1 MEVGFFVFLSGSM
14 NENLFKRLGVLA
26 VPLEGGPFMIARMT
40 VEEVENARR
49 WPMERL
55 EGWPMPLM
63 PYDELQSVR

>member
-14 NENLFKRLGVLA
+14 NENLFKRLGVQPM
-26 VPLEGGPFMIARMT
+26 PLEGGPLMIARMT
-40 VEEVENARR
+40 AEQVEQARL
-49 WPMERL
+49 WPMECL